1 MAPLINLRWQTNNIG
16 KDVPEQTPIESN
28 PMEKMQEHDK
38 ELRELVKQDVDRTMQ
53 DNEFFT

>member
-1 MAPLINLRWQTNNIG
+1 
-16 KDVPEQTPIESN
+16 
-28 PMEKMQEHDK
+28 MEKMQEHDK